1 MKKNK
6 QKLKSTVKNR
16 AKEKITELRQKISQR
31 KRKHLDKENLMNA
44 AGRLELATFR
54 PECKRV
60 NHCATVTFG
69 NLRAQ
74 LSTLVNGSMSH

>member
-1 MKKNK
+1 M
-6 QKLKSTVKNR
+6 KNR
-16 AKEKITELRQKISQR
+16 TKEKITELSQKISRR
-31 KRKHLDKENLMNA
+31 KRKHLDKENLMKA

-60 NHCATVTFG
+60 NHGATVTFSD
-69 NLRAQ
+69 LRAQ